1 VLERLKRRLELT
13 DSSRDA
19 LLEDLLEDALSA
31 ALAYTGRSEL
41 PAALEGAVC
50 ELAAASFHL
59 LGLEGVS
66 AHAEGS
72 VSESVDGLPPRV
84 RAVLDMYRVGR
95 VM

>member
-1 VLERLKRRLELT
+1 M
-13 DSSRDA
+13 
-19 LLEDLLEDALSA
+19 
-31 ALAYTGRSEL
+31 
-41 PAALEGAVC
+41 C